1 MSIHIAML
9 IMQASDNSA
18 TLASSRE
25 KFFWSGLWIY
35 SLATGLASM
44 IFMSW
49 AFYVESVLGRGA
61 LFIEPN
67 RVLAA
72 GGISPVATGVFA
84 LFILFFPR
92 PRRAPGFLPSSLL
105 SEKIPQ
111 DKTDSPRGSP
121 WGA

>member
-1 MSIHIAML
+1 MSIHIATL
-9 IMQASDNSA
+9 IMQASSNSP

-44 IFMSW
+44 IFMAW
-49 AFYVESVLGRGA
+49 AFYVETTGRGE

-72 GGISPVATGVFA
+72 RGPAKVAIGKLGI
-84 LFILFFPR
+84 FILF
-92 PRRAPGFLPSSLL
+92 LPSLRRSDRFRCFDIRL
-105 SEKIPQ
+105 ENVC
-111 DKTDSPRGSP
+111 R
-121 WGA
+121 

>member
-44 IFMSW
+44 FFMSW

-72 GGISPVATGVFA
+72 GETSPVATGG
-84 LFILFFPR
+84 LGPFIPSFPSPARPPWFFP
-92 PRRAPGFLPSSLL
+92 
-105 SEKIPQ
+105 
-111 DKTDSPRGSP
+111 
-121 WGA
+121 

>member
-72 GGISPVATGVFA
+72 GGVGTICTATLA
-84 LFILFFPR
+84 LFILLFRR
-92 PRRAPGFLPSSLL
+92 PGRAARVFRSLL
-105 SEKIPQ
+105 
-111 DKTDSPRGSP
+111 R
-121 WGA
+121 